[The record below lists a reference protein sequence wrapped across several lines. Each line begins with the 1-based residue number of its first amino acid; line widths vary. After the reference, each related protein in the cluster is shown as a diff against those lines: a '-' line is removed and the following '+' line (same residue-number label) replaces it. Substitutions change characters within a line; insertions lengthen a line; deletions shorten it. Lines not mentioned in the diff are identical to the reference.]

1 MKKCY
6 HKRGSALML
15 VLILSMATL
24 LILMSI
30 SSYIVSI
37 NRNNERYDKSNDIYK
52 F

>member
-1 MKKCY
+1 
-6 HKRGSALML
+6 ML